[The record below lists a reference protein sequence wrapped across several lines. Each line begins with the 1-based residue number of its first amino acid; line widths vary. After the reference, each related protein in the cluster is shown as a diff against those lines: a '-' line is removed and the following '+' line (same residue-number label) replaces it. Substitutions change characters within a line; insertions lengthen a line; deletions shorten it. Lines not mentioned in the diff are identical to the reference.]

1 MRISFLLTTSACVV
15 LGLAHPAGAESVAP
29 DPAVAP
35 AEAGVPAASETAPAA
50 KVEPKVEQL
59 EKDLFRIGTL
69 TFRPS
74 TREIRF
80 DAKVNMQEGLLEY
93 CIVRE
98 NGDKAHEALL
108 ATTLK
113 PSDLNIAMKLLR
125 YPESPE
131 LLPLRDES
139 GAFTTKYPDVS
150 QDVRDGARIQISVI
164 WKDGA
169 EEKKV
174 TLNEWINY
182 APTQQAMPI
191 GPWLYTGSYL
201 VDEHF
206 AADTVG
212 DMAAIVLDGAAMIN
226 YPGKDNGNDDV
237 WTVFPKRVPPVGT
250 PVTVV
255 FTPYS
260 QPKIKSE

>member
-1 MRISFLLTTSACVV
+1 VAPSA
-15 LGLAHPAGAESVAP
+15 PAAGESAAAESSAQ
-29 DPAVAP
+29 
-35 AEAGVPAASETAPAA
+35 APAA

-59 EKDLFRIGTL
+59 EKDLFRIGKL

-80 DAKVNMQEGLLEY
+80 DAKINMQEGLLEY

-108 ATTLK
+108 ATTVL
-113 PSDLNIAMKLLR
+113 PSDVNIALKLLR

-139 GAFTTKYPDVS
+139 GAFTTKYPDVP
-150 QDVRDGARIQISVI
+150 QEVREGARIEISVI

-169 EEKKV
+169 EEKKASI
-174 TLNEWINY
+174 NEWIAY
-182 APTQQAMPI
+182 APTQQAMPL
-191 GPWLYTGSYL
+191 GPWLYTGSYSA
-201 VDEHF
+201 DGAF

-212 DMAAIVLDGAAMIN
+212 DMVAIIMDGSALFN
-226 YPGKDNGNDDV
+226 YPGKDNGNDEA
-237 WTVFPKRVPPVGT
+237 WTVMSKRVPPLGS

-255 FTPYS
+255 ITPYS
-260 QPKIKSE
+260 QPKIKSK

>member
-1 MRISFLLTTSACVV
+1 
-15 LGLAHPAGAESVAP
+15 
-29 DPAVAP
+29 VAP
-35 AEAGVPAASETAPAA
+35 APGAAESAPAA
-50 KVEPKVEQL
+50 PVEPKVEQV

-108 ATTLK
+108 TTTVK
-113 PSDLNIAMKLLR
+113 PSDVNIAMKLLR

-131 LLPLRDES
+131 LMPLRDES
-139 GAFTTKYPDVS
+139 GAFTSKYPDVA
-150 QDVRDGARIQISVI
+150 QEVRDGARIEISVI
-164 WKDGA
+164 WKDGEA
-169 EEKKV
+169 GKKV
-174 TLNEWINY
+174 TLNEWISY

-191 GPWLYTGSYL
+191 GPWLYSGSYL

-237 WTVFPKRVPPVGT
+237 WTVLSKRVPPVGT

-255 FTPYS
+255 LAPFS
-260 QPKIKSE
+260 QPKIQSK